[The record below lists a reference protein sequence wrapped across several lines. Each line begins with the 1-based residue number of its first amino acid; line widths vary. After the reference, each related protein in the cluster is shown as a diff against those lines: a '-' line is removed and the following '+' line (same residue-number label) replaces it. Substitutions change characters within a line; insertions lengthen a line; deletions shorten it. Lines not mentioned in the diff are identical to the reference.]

1 MRGLDRFGDYA
12 LKKREG
18 PSAAKKPGRKDRGR
32 DSGELKHLKIKL
44 TLGALIKK
52 L

>member
-18 PSAAKKPGRKDRGR
+18 PSAAKKPGRKDGR
-32 DSGELKHLKIKL
+32 DSGELKHLKIQEQ
-44 TLGALIKK
+44 TNFRCPY
-52 L
+52 